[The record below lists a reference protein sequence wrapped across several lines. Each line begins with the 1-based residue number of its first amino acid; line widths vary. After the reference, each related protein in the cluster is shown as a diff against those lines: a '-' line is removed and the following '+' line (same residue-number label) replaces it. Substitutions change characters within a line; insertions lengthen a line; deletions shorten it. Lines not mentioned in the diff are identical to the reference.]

1 MLGSLYTLLSIS
13 IVEVFLSGHLTHACK
28 GGKHTHILVSVYRNG
43 MMSDEHIV
51 NNVYQYSHH
60 RGSLHLP
67 VQGFALKGE
76 TAFPAV

>member
-1 MLGSLYTLLSIS
+1 
-13 IVEVFLSGHLTHACK
+13 
-28 GGKHTHILVSVYRNG
+28 

-51 NNVYQYSHH
+51 NNVYQYNHH
-60 RGSLHLP
+60 RGSLRLP